1 MELENQ
7 LLSSYCYVWV
17 ILNVA
22 AAPDQQGNEAE
33 SPMFLQSSVD
43 LTMKGKGLFLYPFPH

>member
-22 AAPDQQGNEAE
+22 AVPDQQGNEAE
-33 SPMFLQSSVD
+33 SPTFLQSSVD